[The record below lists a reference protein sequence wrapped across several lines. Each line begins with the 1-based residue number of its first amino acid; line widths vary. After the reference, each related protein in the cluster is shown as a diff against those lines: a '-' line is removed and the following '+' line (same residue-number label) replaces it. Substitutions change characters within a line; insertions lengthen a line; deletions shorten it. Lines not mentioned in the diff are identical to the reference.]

1 MKSEKLNKKIWQRLT
16 SRYRLVL
23 LNDET
28 FEENV
33 SFKMT
38 PLSLIIVIS
47 AISIVL
53 TSLIIGLIAFTS
65 LKEYIPGYAD
75 VNMRRDLL
83 KVAAK
88 TDSLQQAIEDR
99 NLFMSNIKNVISG
112 KIDTI
117 KTTTNAKDTTKNYT
131 KVNTSASEKEEKMRK
146 QLENQAIY
154 SLNVNENKGTGALSE
169 IFFFTPIK
177 GAITTSFNIK
187 SNHLGIDI
195 AAPENEIVKNILD
208 GTVVFSEYT
217 ADAGYVVYIQ
227 HSNNILSV
235 YKHNSEL
242 LIKQGDFVK
251 SGAALAI
258 VGNTGET
265 SNGTHLHFELWHD
278 GHAVNPQDY
287 IIF

>member
-75 VNMRRDLL
+75 VNIRRDLL

-88 TDSLQQAIEDR
+88 TDSMQQAINDR
-99 NLFMSNIKNVISG
+99 NLFITNIQNVISG

-117 KTTTNAKDTTKNYT
+117 KTITNSKDTSKDYT

-146 QLENQAIY
+146 QMENQAIY

-169 IFFFTPIK
+169 VFFFTPIK

-187 SNHLGIDI
+187 NNHLGIDI

-217 ADAGYVVYIQ
+217 AEAGYVVYVQ

-242 LIKQGDFVK
+242 LIKQGDFIK
-251 SGAALAI
+251 SGAPLAI

-265 SNGTHLHFELWHD
+265 SNGTHLHFELWHE

>member
-1 MKSEKLNKKIWQRLT
+1 MKSDKSNKKIWRRLT

-28 FEENV
+28 FEEHV

-38 PLSLIIVIS
+38 PLSFIIIIS
-47 AISIVL
+47 ATTIVM
-53 TSLIIGLIAFTS
+53 TSLIIGMIAFTS

-83 KVAAK
+83 SMAVR
-88 TDSLQQAIEDR
+88 TDSMEKAIEDR
-99 NLFMSNIKNVISG
+99 NTYINNVQNILNG
-112 KIDTI
+112 KVGADTI
-117 KTTTNAKDTTKNYT
+117 SAIPKDTGKDYT
-131 KVNTSASEKEEKMRK
+131 KIKMSASEREEKMR
-146 QLENQAIY
+146 QQMENQSLY
-154 SLNVNENKGTGALSE
+154 SLNVDESKGTGALSE
-169 IFFFTPIK
+169 VFFFTPIK
-177 GAITTSFNIK
+177 GAITNSFNLKIE
-187 SNHLGIDI
+187 HLGIDI

-208 GTVVFSEYT
+208 GTVVLSEYT
-217 ADAGYVVYIQ
+217 TESGYVIYIQ

-235 YKHNSEL
+235 YKHNSKL
-242 LIKQGDFVK
+242 LVKLGDYVR
-251 SGAALAI
+251 SGAPLAI

-265 SNGTHLHFELWHD
+265 SVGTHLHFELWHD

>member
-1 MKSEKLNKKIWQRLT
+1 MKTDKAKKRFWQRLT

-38 PLSLIIVIS
+38 PLSLIVVIS

-75 VNMRRDLL
+75 VNLRRDLL
-83 KVAAK
+83 KIAVK
-88 TDSLQQAIEDR
+88 TDSMEQALKDR
-99 NLFMSNIKNVISG
+99 NLYIQNIQNIMSG
-112 KIDTI
+112 KVAANTV
-117 KTTTNAKDTTKNYT
+117 TANPKDTTKKYT
-131 KVNTSASEKEEKMRK
+131 TINTTAGEKEEKMRK
-146 QLENQAIY
+146 QMENQALY
-154 SLNVNENKGTGALSE
+154 SLNVNDNKGTGALSE
-169 IFFFTPIK
+169 VFFFTPIK
-177 GAITTSFNIK
+177 GAITTSFSLKN
-187 SNHLGIDI
+187 NHAGIDI
-195 AAPENEIVKNILD
+195 AAPENEIIKNVLD
-208 GTVVFSEYT
+208 GTVILAEYT
-217 ADAGYVVYIQ
+217 TDAGYTIYVQ
-227 HSNNILSV
+227 HSNNIISV
-235 YKHNSEL
+235 YKHNSAL
-242 LIKQGDFVK
+242 LVKQGDFVK
-251 SGAALAI
+251 SGIPLAV

-265 SNGTHLHFELWHD
+265 SVGTHLHFELWHD

>member
-1 MKSEKLNKKIWQRLT
+1 MKSEKAHKKFWQRLT

-75 VNMRRDLL
+75 VNMRRDLI
-83 KVAAK
+83 KVASK
-88 TDSLQQAIEDR
+88 TDSMQKALEDR
-99 NLFMSNIKNVISG
+99 NLFIQNIQNIMNG
-112 KIDTI
+112 KPETNSTATI
-117 KTTTNAKDTTKNYT
+117 TKDSTKDYAKVRTNP
-131 KVNTSASEKEEKMRK
+131 SEKEEKMRK
-146 QLENQAIY
+146 QMENQALY
-154 SLNVNENKGTGALSE
+154 SLNIEDEKGNGALSE
-169 IFFFTPIK
+169 VFFFTPIK
-177 GAITTSFNIK
+177 GAVTTSFNIK
-187 SNHLGIDI
+187 TNHLGIDI
-195 AAPENEIVKNILD
+195 AAPENEIIKNILD

-217 ADAGYVVYIQ
+217 AEAGYVVYIQ

-235 YKHNSEL
+235 YKHNSQL
-242 LIKQGDFVK
+242 LIKQGDFIK
-251 SGAALAI
+251 SGAPIAI
-258 VGNTGET
+258 VGNSGET

-287 IIF
+287 ILF

>member
-1 MKSEKLNKKIWQRLT
+1 MKSEKLNKKFWQRLT

-75 VNMRRDLL
+75 VNIRRDLL

-88 TDSLQQAIEDR
+88 TDSMQQAIDDR
-99 NLFMSNIKNVISG
+99 NLFITNIQNVISG
-112 KIDTI
+112 KVDTI
-117 KTTTNAKDTTKNYT
+117 KTTTNPKDTSKDYT

-146 QLENQAIY
+146 QMENQAIY

-177 GAITTSFNIK
+177 GAITTSFNMK
-187 SNHLGIDI
+187 NNHLGIDI

-217 ADAGYVVYIQ
+217 GEAGYVIYIQ

-251 SGAALAI
+251 SGAALAV

>member
-1 MKSEKLNKKIWQRLT
+1 MKSEKAHKKFWQRLT

-75 VNMRRDLL
+75 VNMRRDLI
-83 KVAAK
+83 KVASK
-88 TDSLQQAIEDR
+88 TDSMQKALEDR
-99 NLFMSNIKNVISG
+99 NLFIQNIQNIMNG
-112 KIDTI
+112 KPETNSAATI
-117 KTTTNAKDTTKNYT
+117 NKDSTKDYAKVRTNP
-131 KVNTSASEKEEKMRK
+131 SEKEEKMRK
-146 QLENQAIY
+146 QMENQALY
-154 SLNVNENKGTGALSE
+154 SLNVEEGKGNGALSE
-169 IFFFTPIK
+169 VFFFTPIK

-187 SNHLGIDI
+187 TNHLGIDI

-217 ADAGYVVYIQ
+217 AEAGYVVYIQ

-235 YKHNSEL
+235 YKHNSQL
-242 LIKQGDFVK
+242 LIKQGDFIK
-251 SGAALAI
+251 SGAPIAI
-258 VGNTGET
+258 VGNSGET

-287 IIF
+287 ILF

>member
-1 MKSEKLNKKIWQRLT
+1 MASSKLHERVWRRLT

-38 PLSLIIVIS
+38 PLRLIVIIS
-47 AISIVL
+47 AITIVM
-53 TSLIIGLIAFTS
+53 TSLIISLIAFTS

-75 VNMRRDLL
+75 VNIRRDLL
-83 KVAAK
+83 KVAVK
-88 TDSLQQAIEDR
+88 TDSMQKAIDDR
-99 NLFMSNIKNVISG
+99 NLFIANMQNVLNG
-112 KIDTI
+112 KVVSEQI
-117 KTTTNAKDTTKNYT
+117 NQNLKDTSKDYS
-131 KVNTSASEKEEKMRK
+131 KVSMSAGEKEDKMRK
-146 QLENQAIY
+146 QMENQALY
-154 SLNVNENKGTGALSE
+154 SLNVDDNKGTGALSE
-169 IFFFTPIK
+169 VFFFTPIK
-177 GAITTSFNIK
+177 GAITSSFNVK
-187 SNHLGIDI
+187 NNHLGIDI
-195 AAPENEIVKNILD
+195 AAPEHEIVKSVLD
-208 GTVVFSEYT
+208 GTVVMSEYT
-217 ADAGYVVYIQ
+217 AEAGYVVYIQ

-251 SGAALAI
+251 SGAPLAI
-258 VGNTGET
+258 VGNSGET